1 MLARR
6 QLRDLLAKKQW
17 ENHAYFNTSY
27 NFVCSC
33 DFCRLCNKRDILIAG
48 EIKPGS
54 NTGISVDFID
64 YLTYDCYVDKAM
76 TTGEHRNIRVASDG
90 YLEPHPLMKS
100 AATCAQVN
108 TTTASGDTGN
118 TDPGDRE
125 VSGSG
130 GEGNDEYQ
138 DDYIAMGP
146 AADKGSPGLSV
157 LGQSFQLSPAVSHA
171 VGIRLQ
177 VASPEFLISAAT

>member
-1 MLARR
+1 MLAQR
-6 QLRDLLAKKQW
+6 QLRDLLAKKQR
-17 ENHAYFNTSY
+17 ENHAYINTSY

-64 YLTYDCYVDKAM
+64 YLTYDCYVDKAT
-76 TTGEHRNIRVASDG
+76 TTGDCEI
-90 YLEPHPLMKS
+90 
-100 AATCAQVN
+100 
-108 TTTASGDTGN
+108 
-118 TDPGDRE
+118 
-125 VSGSG
+125 SGSG

-138 DDYIAMGP
+138 DDYIAMGRRQ
-146 AADKGSPGLSV
+146 GSPGLSV
-157 LGQSFQLSPAVSHA
+157 MGQSLQLSPAVSHA
-171 VGIRLQ
+171 LGIRLQ